1 MTAPSSPDTSQS
13 SAPNRSRRSFRDLPV
28 AGKVAA
34 SVGCGLLAAV
44 VVGSLG
50 LVRMS
55 ELDQANGV
63 QRQQAQ
69 ALADLTTAQSSF
81 LMVRLDLYGVLFA
94 APDKRPAKLAA
105 LAAADQALDAS
116 LAAYRDQSV
125 ALPQAQALPG
135 LVAQY
140 RALRS
145 QGLLA
150 AAEAGDETAYKAQ
163 LPQVADV
170 GVETLAAFESA
181 AAAQS
186 AASAKA
192 LAATHHDYRVARTTV
207 LATLLAGLVAA
218 LLLGLSVARTITRP
232 LREVVTVISGLAAGR
247 LDASTTYRSRDELGQ
262 LAAATNTSVQHL
274 RGTIREISDQAGAL
288 ESSSH
293 LLTSV
298 AGELSAGASSSVG
311 QAHLVA
317 GATQEISASIV
328 TVAAAGEEMSSAI
341 QEISTSTSSASSTA
355 AEAVAHADG
364 ASETLRR
371 LGTSSAEIG
380 VVVKL
385 ITAIAE
391 QTNLLALNAT
401 IEAARA
407 GEAGKGFAV
416 VAGEVKELAA
426 QTGRATEQIT
436 ARVSAAQSDAEDA
449 AQAIARITE
458 VIATVDTLQTTVAAA
473 VEEQSATTAE
483 MVRNVTEVS
492 HGTGEIHRNIT
503 DIADAA
509 AATEAN
515 AERTKATAADVS
527 ASAATLRRLV
537 QAFTLA

>member
-1 MTAPSSPDTSQS
+1 MSVPSSPDTVQPSPRS
-13 SAPNRSRRSFRDLPV
+13 SRRSFRNLPV
-28 AGKVAA
+28 AGKVIA

-50 LVRMS
+50 LARMS
-55 ELDQANGV
+55 ELDQANV
-63 QRQQAQ
+63 AQRQEAQ

-94 APDKRPAKLAA
+94 TPEKRPEKLAA
-105 LAAADQALDAS
+105 LNTADKDLDAA
-116 LAAYRDQSV
+116 LAAYQAQSV

-140 RALRS
+140 RTIRS

-150 AAEAGDETAYKAQ
+150 AAEAGDETAYRAK

-170 GVETLAAFESA
+170 GATTLATFESA

-192 LAATHHDYRVARTTV
+192 LAATHHDYRVARATV
-207 LATLLAGLVAA
+207 LATLLTGLVAA
-218 LLLGLSVARTITRP
+218 LLLGLRVARTITRP

-247 LDASTTYRSRDELGQ
+247 LDAHTTYESRDELGQ

-274 RGTIREISDQAGAL
+274 RATIREISDQAGTL

-298 AGELSAGASSSVG
+298 AGELSAGAGSSAG

-317 GATQEISASIV
+317 GAAQEIAASVV
-328 TVAAAGEEMSSAI
+328 TVSAAGEEMSAAI
-341 QEISTSTSSASSTA
+341 QEISASTSSASSTA
-355 AEAVAHADG
+355 AEAVAHADN

-380 VVVKL
+380 DVVKL

-458 VIATVDTLQTTVAAA
+458 VIATVDSLQTTVAAA

-509 AATEAN
+509 GATEAN